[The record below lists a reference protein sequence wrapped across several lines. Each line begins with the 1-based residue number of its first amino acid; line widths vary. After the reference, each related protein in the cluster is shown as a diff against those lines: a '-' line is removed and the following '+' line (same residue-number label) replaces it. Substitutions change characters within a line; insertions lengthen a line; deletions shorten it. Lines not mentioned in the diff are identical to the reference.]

1 MDKRTAADNE
11 FSLLRSLLRNKGA
24 LDFEIDNHLKRME
37 TKVKS
42 LVTND

>member
-1 MDKRTAADNE
+1 MDKRTVANNE
-11 FSLLRSLLRNKGA
+11 FSLLRSVLRSKGA
-24 LDFEIDNHLKRME
+24 LDLEVENHLKRME